1 MSEEQNINTHSD
13 LEDAGK
19 VLDNLNKTMNDGTKE
34 FKPKKEGGYQPRDG
48 GTPREGG
55 YQPREGGAPREGGYQ
70 PRDGGAPREGG
81 YQPRDGGAP
90 REGGYQPRDGSR
102 PPMNRGFRPGGGA
115 GGKKKSFFAKK
126 VCKFTTNQIDP
137 ATIDYKNIEL
147 LKRFI
152 MPSGKI
158 VPRRI
163 TGTSSKYQRVLA
175 REIKKARIM
184 AFLPFSAR

>member
-1 MSEEQNINTHSD
+1 MEKNMSEEQNVNTHSD

-34 FKPKKEGGYQPRDG
+34 FKPRK
-48 GTPREGG
+48 
-55 YQPREGGAPREGGYQ
+55 EGGYQ

-175 REIKKARIM
+175 REIKKSRIM

>member
-1 MSEEQNINTHSD
+1 MSEERS
-13 LEDAGK
+13 
-19 VLDNLNKTMNDGTKE
+19 MNEEVVSTDSTERSGDDRRK
-34 FKPKKEGGYQPRDG
+34 FNNNNASGGPRG
-48 GTPREGG
+48 PRREGG
-55 YQPREGGAPREGGYQ
+55 
-70 PRDGGAPREGG
+70 
-81 YQPRDGGAP
+81 
-90 REGGYQPRDGSR
+90 
-102 PPMNRGFRPGGGA
+102 PGGFK
-115 GGKKKSFFAKK
+115 GKKKSFFAKK

-175 REIKKARIM
+175 CEIKKARIM

>member
-1 MSEEQNINTHSD
+1 MSEEKVINNNEETQDSTERSGD
-13 LEDAGK
+13 DKRRFVKDGARGPRR
-19 VLDNLNKTMNDGTKE
+19 DNN
-34 FKPKKEGGYQPRDG
+34 
-48 GTPREGG
+48 
-55 YQPREGGAPREGGYQ
+55 
-70 PRDGGAPREGG
+70 
-81 YQPRDGGAP
+81 
-90 REGGYQPRDGSR
+90 
-102 PPMNRGFRPGGGA
+102 GGGFK

-137 ATIDYKNIEL
+137 ATIDYKNVEL

-175 REIKKARIM
+175 CEIKKARIM